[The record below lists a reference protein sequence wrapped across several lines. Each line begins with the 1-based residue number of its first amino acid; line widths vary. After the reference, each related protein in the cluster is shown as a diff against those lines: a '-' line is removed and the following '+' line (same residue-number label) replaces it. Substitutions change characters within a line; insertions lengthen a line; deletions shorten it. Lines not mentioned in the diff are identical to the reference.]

1 MLNQRRFDYFWFLR
15 QVTAIT
21 EISQLDAS
29 GKEQLRVSR
38 LGRDVVGSQADFSRD
53 PKFLQARAGK
63 VYFGPVYFRQE
74 SEPHM
79 TIAVAGSGAQAGVTV
94 VEVNLKFIRDVVSQI
109 EVGKTGHAYVV
120 DDRAISS
127 PTRISAWSCRSSISP
142 RNPRCRPPMRVRRA
156 QTLQRPP

>member
-15 QVTAIT
+15 QVTAIA

-74 SEPHM
+74 SEPPAVPEPDPEPVEERSPEKVRALFSAFQAGSQRGREEQENDFAHHM
-79 TIAVAGSGAQAGVTV
+79 T
-94 VEVNLKFIRDVVSQI
+94 
-109 EVGKTGHAYVV
+109 TG
-120 DDRAISS
+120 DKGDE
-127 PTRISAWSCRSSISP
+127 
-142 RNPRCRPPMRVRRA
+142 
-156 QTLQRPP
+156 